1 MAAKTERFE
10 MRLEVTM
17 IERVDA
23 WRRKQEDLPSRA
35 EAFRRLI
42 ELGLSAK
49 KTGATEVL
57 NSNRIVPPNKPR
69 QLSLSSN
76 EQRANKHLLVK
87 IAGAARFACG
97 AW

>member
-1 MAAKTERFE
+1 MSMASKTERFE
-10 MRLEVTM
+10 MRLETAM

-49 KTGATEVL
+49 KTGA
-57 NSNRIVPPNKPR
+57 K
-69 QLSLSSN
+69 
-76 EQRANKHLLVK
+76 AK
-87 IAGAARFACG
+87 A
-97 AW
+97 